1 MTKKFIKAGLT
12 SGLLLPALAF
22 AQGGITPVSPVAG
35 RQVDVFDIITR
46 IIGWLTGLL
55 VVLAVIFIVWAAFI
69 YLTAG
74 GDAEK
79 AGKANKMLIYAAV
92 AIAIALLSQGIVFIV
107 GKLFAPTVTP
117 TL

>member
-1 MTKKFIKAGLT
+1 MKKLVKFGLTAGLFT
-12 SGLLLPALAF
+12 PMMAL

-55 VVLAVIFIVWAAFI
+55 IVLAVVFIIWAAFI
-69 YLTAG
+69 YLLSG
-74 GDAEK
+74 GDTEK
-79 AGKANKMLIYAAV
+79 TGKANKMLIYAAV

-107 GKLFAPTVTP
+107 GRLFAPTVTP